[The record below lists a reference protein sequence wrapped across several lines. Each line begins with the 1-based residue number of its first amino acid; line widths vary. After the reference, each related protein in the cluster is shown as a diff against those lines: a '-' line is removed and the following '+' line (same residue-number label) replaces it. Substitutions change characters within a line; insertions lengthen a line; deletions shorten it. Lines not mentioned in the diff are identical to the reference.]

1 MAKLFLSHLF
11 VSIREVSKMRV
22 KICFL
27 GGARYSQPL
36 DMTSRKKFRLLSEL
50 GEIFVIGFSQDIRPR
65 RFTEFAHFYLL
76 PQWPVPV
83 FRYLTMFTAGPLLAL
98 WLIFQRGVKILVAQS
113 PYEGFAAALAK
124 KIAGWFGRKVAL
136 IVENHGDFEVS
147 FFLQRWVRFPSLYR
161 FLMRHAAAF
170 ALRHADVLRAVSKST
185 RTQLERWAPGKPLI
199 QFPAWTDIEVFL
211 AAGEEAAQDDRK
223 DRKDSLEIVYVG
235 VLIPRKG
242 VHVLLEAFAHIAAE
256 FPEARL
262 SIIGKAENPKYAQSL
277 RAQVEALGLNGRV
290 EFLDAMPQA
299 ELAKRVARAMVLVV
313 PSFSEG
319 LGRVVFE
326 AMACGTPVIG
336 SRVDGIPEMIQDG
349 ETGFLVPPG
358 DVDALADRLKW
369 VLSHPEEAKEMGRK
383 ARAFAR
389 EFFSPQVYVDNYAR
403 LFETAWHV
411 IGEG

>member
-1 MAKLFLSHLF
+1 M
-11 VSIREVSKMRV
+11 SKAV
-22 KICFL
+22 KVAFL

-50 GEIFVIGFSQDIRPR
+50 GEIFVIGFSQDPRPR
-65 RFTEFAHFYLL
+65 WFTEYARFYLL

-98 WLIFQRGVKILVAQS
+98 WLVFRHGVKILIAQS

-124 KIAGWFGRKVAL
+124 KIAEWFGQKVAL

-147 FFLQRWVRFPSLYR
+147 LFLQRRVCLPRLYR

-170 ALRHADVLRAVSKST
+170 ALRHANVLRAISKST
-185 RTQLERWAPGKPLI
+185 RAQLERWAPGKPLF
-199 QFPAWTDIEVFL
+199 QFPTWTDIEVFL
-211 AAGEEAAQDDRK
+211 AAGEEATQDGRK
-223 DRKDSLEIVYVG
+223 DAQEIVYAG
-235 VLIPRKG
+235 VLTPLKG
-242 VHVLLEAFAHIAAE
+242 VHILLEAFAHIATE
-256 FPEARL
+256 FPKARL
-262 SIIGKAENPKYAQSL
+262 VIIGKAENPEYAGSL

-290 EFLDAMPQA
+290 EFLDALPQA
-299 ELAKRVARAMVLVV
+299 ELARRVARARVLVL

-383 ARAFAR
+383 ARAFAQ
-389 EFFSPQVYVDNYAR
+389 EFFSPQIYVDHYAR
-403 LFETAWHV
+403 LFETARRA